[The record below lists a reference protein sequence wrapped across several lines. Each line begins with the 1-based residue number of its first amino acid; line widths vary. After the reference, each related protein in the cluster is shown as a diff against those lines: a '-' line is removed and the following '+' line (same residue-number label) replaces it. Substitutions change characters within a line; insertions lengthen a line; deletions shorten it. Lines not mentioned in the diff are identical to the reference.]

1 MNGQHL
7 RSLPSEE
14 LTKLI
19 GERWKNTGILTQ
31 SDGPFIEVRLHIY
44 LEPSRMFWQA
54 PKRVLTSLDCS
65 SLGNLRMSLK
75 PSPTPLQILYA
86 RLDKYDDNT
95 CKVNL
100 YEQEAVAQLKDG
112 IDLIT
117 DSDKALSNLLS
128 YPLYATLTR

>member
-31 SDGPFIEVRLHIY
+31 SDGPFVEVRLHIY
-44 LEPSRMFWQA
+44 LEASRMFWQA

-75 PSPTPLQILYA
+75 PSHPLTNSI
-86 RLDKYDDNT
+86 
-95 CKVNL
+95 CK
-100 YEQEAVAQLKDG
+100 A
-112 IDLIT
+112 
-117 DSDKALSNLLS
+117 
-128 YPLYATLTR
+128 

>member
-31 SDGPFIEVRLHIY
+31 SDGPFVEVRLHIY

-75 PSPTPLQILYA
+75 PSHPLTNSI
-86 RLDKYDDNT
+86 
-95 CKVNL
+95 CK
-100 YEQEAVAQLKDG
+100 A
-112 IDLIT
+112 
-117 DSDKALSNLLS
+117 
-128 YPLYATLTR
+128 